1 MSKRYSQRKTVSLH
15 TTIARLIQ
23 IWYYQFNRKS
33 GSTWARSFD
42 WILLW
47 RVNRDS
53 SSLLGSPINHG
64 LHAMNHILCKA
75 VDKTGNVQV
84 IDPVYVFLA
93 IRATSQENTGTVTA
107 GTACNLL
114 MAVIRS
120 IRNLNIERILPAAS
134 IAVIRKISNHNRILD
149 CSIAAHRL
157 RDAFR
162 IDERGP
168 KRYCLGC

>member
-1 MSKRYSQRKTVSLH
+1 LH

-64 LHAMNHILCKA
+64 LHVMNHILCKA
-75 VDKTGNVQV
+75 VDKAGDVQV

-93 IRATSQENTGTVTA
+93 IRATNQENMGAIAA
-107 GTACNLL
+107 GTARNLL
-114 MAVIRS
+114 MVVIGS
-120 IRNLNIERILPAAS
+120 FRNLNIERVLPAAS
-134 IAVIRKISNHNRILD
+134 IAVIREISNHNRILD

-157 RDAFR
+157 RDVLC

-168 KRYCLGC
+168 KKSVVWAADLCVHKAQE